1 MSIQGVGNAQVQGVA
16 GGEGGRGEVAIS
28 VPAGDDVV
36 GERRRRPEYRRAR
49 VRAPTR
55 SPVKNE
61 AGSNSPPRN
70 KP

>member
-1 MSIQGVGNAQVQGVA
+1 MSIQGVGNAQVQGAA
-16 GGEGGRGEVAIS
+16 GGEGGRGEVASS
-28 VPAGDDVV
+28 VPAGDEVV
-36 GERRRRPEYRRAR
+36 GEHRRRPEYRRAR

-61 AGSNSPPRN
+61 AGSNSPPRT